1 MEIQNEKISKK
12 QHNQILKLSF
22 YYIRIKDIFSHTLT
36 QLLVKKSIRLFHER
50 TNKSLSV
57 SYDSHVFYHEYIYI
71 ISWNNYI

>member
-36 QLLVKKSIRLFHER
+36 HLLVKKSICLFHER
-50 TNKSLSV
+50 TYKSV
-57 SYDSHVFYHEYIYI
+57 SV
-71 ISWNNYI
+71 